1 LEAKTISLQQH
12 ETIASQQ
19 LKSLQERLEQE
30 ETTVA
35 ALRREMTDM
44 EQQLRT
50 ITQAHNDV
58 RL

>member
-1 LEAKTISLQQH
+1 MISLQQH
-12 ETIASQQ
+12 ETRASQQ

-35 ALRREMTDM
+35 ALRQEMTDK

-58 RL
+58 CY